1 MNREKTLEAVLVITI
16 GFLIIYL
23 IKGNHLF
30 LYVSV
35 SVGLVGIF
43 IKPLAKLIAKFWFK
57 LGDWLGWIVSK
68 LVLGVIFYSIV
79 FPVAALYKLFNKDPL
94 KIKANK
100 DSLWTERNHKYTPG
114 DLKNSW

>member
-1 MNREKTLEAVLVITI
+1 MNREKALEAILVISI
-16 GFLIIYL
+16 GFLIVFL
-23 IKGNHLF
+23 IKDIKLF

-43 IKPLAKLIAKFWFK
+43 IKPLAKMIATFWFK

-68 LVLGVIFYSIV
+68 LVLSVIFYFIV
-79 FPVAALYKLFNKDPL
+79 FPVASLYKLFNNDPL
-94 KIKANK
+94 KIRRCEK
-100 DSLWTERNHKYTPG
+100 SLWTERNFKYTSE